1 MLSSKKGFTLI
12 EILMV
17 VVIISAL
24 AAMVIPRLTGRT
36 EQAKEAIAGVDV
48 KVNIPTA
55 LKLYELDNGRYP
67 SSEQGLNALVTKP
80 QAAPVPETWNGPYVE
95 TRSILDPWGKPYV
108 YRYPGSHG
116 IDYDLYS
123 LGQSGKEDEKNI
135 KNW

>member
-36 EQAKEAIAGVDV
+36 EQAKEAIAGADI

-67 SSEQGLNALVTKP
+67 SSEQGLNALIAKP
-80 QAAPVPETWNGPYVE
+80 SQPPVPESWNGPYVE
-95 TRSILDPWGKPYV
+95 ARSILDPWGRPYV

-116 IDYDLYS
+116 VDYDLSS

-135 KNW
+135 KN